1 MKQFEKAQGNR
12 FAPLADADNA
22 EEDKAS
28 KRSKIAEQTV
38 GYLGLMR
45 QDAAI
50 NAVNEQ
56 NTGNWE
62 EMEVIMD
69 SGAHISVGP
78 PKTGVTA
85 GYTVEESA
93 DSKAGVTYTAA
104 NGSPI
109 PNLGQRI
116 MAVMTEEGSV
126 RGVVQQVADVTKDL
140 EAIRAVLKTG
150 HAVIF
155 NDDGTGNGTGSFM
168 VNKQTGEHNVIHDN
182 GMDYVM
188 RRWIIPKNDVE
199 SMMTQDATAA
209 GFTRHGSS

>member
-1 MKQFEKAQGNR
+1 MQHFERANENR
-12 FAPLADADNA
+12 FAPLVETDDA
-22 EEDKAS
+22 EKATVTD
-28 KRSKIAEQTV
+28 RSKIAEKTV
-38 GYLGLMR
+38 GYLGIMK
-45 QDAAI
+45 QEAAI
-50 NAVNEQ
+50 NAVNDQ
-56 NTGNWE
+56 NIGNWE
-62 EMEVIMD
+62 PMEVIMD

-78 PKTGVTA
+78 PKTGELA
-85 GYTVEESA
+85 GYTVEESV

-150 HAVIF
+150 HAVVF
-155 NDDGTGNGTGSFM
+155 NDDGSGNGSGSFM
-168 VNKQTGEHNVIHDN
+168 VNKQTGELNAIHDN

-199 SMMTQDATAA
+199 SMMAQEATAA